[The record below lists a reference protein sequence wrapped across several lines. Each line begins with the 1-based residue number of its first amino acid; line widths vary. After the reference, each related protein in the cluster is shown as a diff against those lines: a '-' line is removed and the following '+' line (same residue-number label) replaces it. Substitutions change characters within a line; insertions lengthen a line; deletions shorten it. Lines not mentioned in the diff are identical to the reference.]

1 MRKDTLE
8 RVCTD
13 NGGEVVSTAKL
24 GQPGVRISQKD
35 GVVASLLF
43 DSPSIPNRIAGASEG
58 VLNLGENL
66 LGETP
71 TNFYQAGGNPTGTTY
86 GNGCKLTNPSPA
98 QIIDVLNAIN
108 GKTM

>member
-1 MRKDTLE
+1 
-8 RVCTD
+8 
-13 NGGEVVSTAKL
+13 L